1 MLMGLLDVWTHAG
14 RSNRARKKDE
24 WSSTMMHLCYRLTIL
39 LPKLPFAHLLIT
51 KSSDCVSVRTYDLIK
66 KVSYDDGTG
75 KKVACDPRQK
85 RHHRLLARPCVRSQE
100 RTVDFF
106 S

>member
-51 KSSDCVSVRTYDLIK
+51 KSSDCVSARTY
-66 KVSYDDGTG
+66 
-75 KKVACDPRQK
+75 
-85 RHHRLLARPCVRSQE
+85 VRSYKKSE
-100 RTVDFF
+100 LRRRHREESGV
-106 S
+106 